1 MSQPDTVAP
10 GDWLGLPHRRPGLM
24 RPRDYQ
30 LARLEAKRRAA
41 DPARERPAPDRVLC
55 RRPIAT
61 LEELVAL
68 CNGAKLALGVT
79 AKTPR
84 GQLGPGWTWWARHG
98 AGASGT
104 TGRITESLYLRCDR
118 PPRSALFIWSRPV
131 PSPVLMIALVQVV
144 RSFPW
149 TFRAP
154 AQAAVLAQLPALDWS
169 AEYVTSWTTTATGRP
184 EDIPRVTPSAVVKKE
199 IRS

>member
-1 MSQPDTVAP
+1 VTAAQDVPLHQRP
-10 GDWLGLPHRRPGLM
+10 ELFRRKW
-24 RPRDYQ
+24 Q
-30 LARLEAKRRAA
+30 LAGELAHPVTVPWATPR
-41 DPARERPAPDRVLC
+41 PDRVLF
-55 RRPIAT
+55 RRGVAT

-68 CNGAKLALGVT
+68 SNGAKLALGVT

-118 PPRSALFIWSRPV
+118 PPRSALFIWSRPM
-131 PSPVLMIALVQVV
+131 PSPVLMIALA
-144 RSFPW
+144 RLAWTPW
-149 TFRAP
+149 TWWP
-154 AQAAVLAQLPALDWS
+154 LYGWLLAQLPALEWTS
-169 AEYVTSWTTTATGRP
+169 EYVTAWTTTATGRP